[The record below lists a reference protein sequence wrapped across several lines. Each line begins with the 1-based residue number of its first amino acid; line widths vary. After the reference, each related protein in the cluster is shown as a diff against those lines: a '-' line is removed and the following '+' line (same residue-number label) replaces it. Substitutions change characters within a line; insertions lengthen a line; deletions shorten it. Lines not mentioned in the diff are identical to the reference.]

1 MHSPGWWHLAVLGT
15 STALI
20 VLALVAEGLSVSGVG
35 SIVAVAA
42 FAVGWVLIGRH
53 AWRSETAGIVY
64 SVIVILS
71 AGVAVGFV
79 QWLAIIQTVAFP
91 VLWAVSRSFRGAI
104 VANVGLAASVGIGQ
118 WFAAGRTTEGAIQ
131 ALAIELVS
139 LGFSISIGYWITS
152 IEVRSAARQTLLDEL
167 HETQQ
172 KLTALSRESG
182 ITSERERLAREIHD
196 TIAQDLTGLVLL
208 AQQSQRLLASGDTEG
223 AGRQLSLL
231 EENARLALSETR
243 SLVAATSPAAL
254 DDGGLHPALDRLA
267 ARFTRETGV
276 LVTVSA
282 DVATP
287 LNRASEVALLRC
299 AQEGL
304 ANIRKHSGAG
314 VARLALITS
323 ESGTTLTVE
332 DDGSGFDPTTVGDG
346 FGLSGMRERLAL
358 VGGDLELETS
368 PAGTRLVIT
377 LPAESAS

>member
-1 MHSPGWWHLAVLGT
+1 MHSSRWWHLAVLGT
-15 STALI
+15 AAVLT
-20 VLALVAEGLSVSGVG
+20 VLAFTSEGLSIEGIG
-35 SIVAVAA
+35 SVAAVAVFAA
-42 FAVGWVLIGRH
+42 GWLLVGRH
-53 AWRSETAGIVY
+53 AWRSDTAGFAY
-64 SVIVILS
+64 SAIVIVS

-104 VANVGLAASVGIGQ
+104 VANIGLAASVGIGQ

-131 ALAIELVS
+131 AVAIELVS

-172 KLTALSRESG
+172 KLAEFSRDAG

-208 AQQSQRLLASGDTEG
+208 AQQSQRLLASNDVEG
-223 AGRQLSLL
+223 AGQQLALL

-276 LVTVSA
+276 LVTVEA
-282 DVATP
+282 DVTTP

-304 ANIRKHSGAG
+304 ANIRKHSGASA
-314 VARLALITS
+314 ARL
-323 ESGTTLTVE
+323 TLTAAGAGGTLTIE

-358 VGGDLELETS
+358 VGGDLALETS

-377 LPAESAS
+377 LPPESAS

>member
-1 MHSPGWWHLAVLGT
+1 MHSPRWWHLAVLGT
-15 STALI
+15 SAVLI
-20 VLALVAEGLSVSGVG
+20 VLAVVAEGRSVDGVG
-35 SIVAVAA
+35 SVVAVAA
-42 FAVGWVLIGRH
+42 FAAGWVLVGRH

-91 VLWAVSRSFRGAI
+91 VLWAVSSSFRGAI
-104 VANVGLAASVGIGQ
+104 VTNVGLAAAVGVGQ

-131 ALAIELVS
+131 AVAIELVS

-167 HETQQ
+167 HTTQQ
-172 KLTALSRESG
+172 ELAALSRDAG
-182 ITSERERLAREIHD
+182 VTSERERLAREIHD

-208 AQQSQRLLASGDTEG
+208 AQQSQRLLAASDTEG
-223 AGRQLSLL
+223 AVRQLALL

-276 LVTVSA
+276 LIAVEA
-282 DVATP
+282 DVTTP

-304 ANIRKHSGAG
+304 ANIRKHSGAST
-314 VARLALITS
+314 ARLTLITA

-368 PAGTRLVIT
+368 PAGTRLVVT
-377 LPAESAS
+377 LPTEGSS